1 MFEICCTGSK
11 HAPGET
17 HVFFAIHLGA
27 LSRVHVAQI
36 SFLHIIPIEN
46 QSINVLKRLNDL
58 WVFLKLKRP
67 SFGNIYMSIAG

>member
-11 HAPGET
+11 HAPSET

-36 SFLHIIPIEN
+36 WFLHIIPVEN

-58 WVFLKLKRP
+58 CDFFEIKTSLLW
-67 SFGNIYMSIAG
+67 